1 MPLALTYIGTG
12 AVVDVFNLG
21 ASQRQK
27 LFSGIQGMLSAA
39 GMSIKVDGY
48 TIGAA
53 LVALKGL
60 CALSPWL
67 HAKVNGFLAGF
78 YMRI

>member
-1 MPLALTYIGTG
+1 MLQSA
-12 AVVDVFNLG
+12 
-21 ASQRQK
+21 
-27 LFSGIQGMLSAA
+27 GISM
-39 GMSIKVDGY
+39 KVDGY

-67 HAKVNGFLAGF
+67 HAKVNAFLAGF
-78 YMRI
+78 YMKI